1 MLFIPQAI
9 PTWADITWNIK
20 DDGVSSN
27 PIFTCYESDLFLF
40 LDTNANQM

>member
-9 PTWADITWNIK
+9 PTWADITWNPK
-20 DDGVSSN
+20 DDTRSSN
-27 PIFTCYESDLFLF
+27 QISTSYESDLFLF